1 MEKLFFSLCQVCVQ
15 GQMFLLTTDRC
26 CFCTAFILLNIEVG
40 FFFLLHFH
48 SLSEAWNLSFTNT
61 YLWMR
66 YTHNNLRHS
75 WYWHYFFKFTQI
87 MITQAFWALQ
97 LSFHLS
103 LTHKNLLRLL
113 DKGLCW
119 DPSLEPWGISG
130 MTPQRWT
137 SAAPRWS
144 PVSSCCTA
152 PRSPSCK

>member
-1 MEKLFFSLCQVCVQ
+1 MSSVCTRTNVLIDHR
-15 GQMFLLTTDRC
+15 QMLLLHCIYFTEHWSR
-26 CFCTAFILLNIEVG
+26 V
-40 FFFLLHFH
+40 FFLLHFH

-61 YLWMR
+61 YLWMH

-75 WYWHYFFKFTQI
+75 LYWQYFFKFTQI

-152 PRSPSCK
+152 PRSPGCK